1 MENKSPPILWNP
13 KFQYRVQKGRMN
25 IASTACNAPSFQSE
39 ELLAACPNIKLKDHP
54 ISAVRYDLFLFFKLT
69 SMTGRFFT

>member
-1 MENKSPPILWNP
+1 MENKSPSVLWNW

-25 IASTACNAPSFQSE
+25 IASRVCNAPSFQSE
-39 ELLAACPNIKLKDHP
+39 ELLTTCPIIKLKDHP